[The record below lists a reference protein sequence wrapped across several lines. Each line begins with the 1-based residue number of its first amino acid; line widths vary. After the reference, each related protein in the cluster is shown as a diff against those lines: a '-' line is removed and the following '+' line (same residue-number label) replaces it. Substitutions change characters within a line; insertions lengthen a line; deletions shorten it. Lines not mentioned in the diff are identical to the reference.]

1 MVGSVG
7 VGGFP
12 PSLSGLGGHKSAPFD
27 RVDTNGDGAIS
38 LEEFTAAMSNLPASA
53 DNSADSAGSSATGD
67 LFNQIDTDG
76 DGAISKD
83 EASAFRS
90 KISAQIQAMLLL
102 AQEQNGANTAATVNA
117 GVSGPTADSIFA
129 KLDTDGNGSIS
140 KDEFTAAFNNRT
152 HRSDASGDRAAKLF
166 DKIDTDSDGS
176 ISPDENQAFMEKMQ
190 AHGRHHHHHA
200 WFSRLASQSY
210 TDTSTTTTGSTDSSA
225 TTTTDQTA

>member
-12 PSLSGLGGHKSAPFD
+12 PGLSGLGGHKSLSFD
-27 RVDTNGDGAIS
+27 RVDTNGDGSIS
-38 LEEFTAAMSNLPASA
+38 LDEFTAAMTKLPSTA
-53 DNSADSAGSSATGD
+53 DNSANSAGSTTAGD

-90 KISAQIQAMLLL
+90 KISAEIQAMLLL
-102 AQEQNGANTAATVNA
+102 SQAQNGTGAATTVNA

-140 KDEFTAAFNNRT
+140 KDEFTAAFNNRNQANGT
-152 HRSDASGDRAAKLF
+152 GAGDRVAKLF
-166 DKIDTDSDGS
+166 DKIDTNGDGS
-176 ISPDENQAFMEKMQ
+176 ISPDENQAFLEKMQ
-190 AHGRHHHHHA
+190 AHGHHHHHRHA
-200 WFSRLASQSY
+200 WLSRLDCSIKLRILAFL
-210 TDTSTTTTGSTDSSA
+210 
-225 TTTTDQTA
+225 